1 MFLTNCILGPQPLVS
16 LVYFVAYYKS
26 GDNRIFVSVYFYSFK
41 DVLISSEI
49 GVIMYVIVVVQMVL
63 KSVDVIFNLKNNN
76 LRASH
81 LM

>member
-1 MFLTNCILGPQPLVS
+1 MS

-26 GDNRIFVSVYFYSFK
+26 GDNRIFVSVYFCSFK

-63 KSVDVIFNLKNNN
+63 KSVDVIFHLKKNN

-81 LM
+81 VM